1 MFFRT
6 RSREPASATPK
17 PLDMVKE
24 RAVPAK
30 TLFILGQEDHDL
42 PEGERD
48 VLGVDDDSGC
58 QVLAEMLQDSGYVVD
73 TAVTLA
79 EAKQLLA
86 QFRYGVVLAD
96 WRPPDG
102 DGSVLANLAT
112 AVGSYVFVMSGYP
125 ARMLPGSLDARQTLM
140 KPVMR
145 SASLAAVHACIAPR
159 VPKEQ
164 RIGRQSRLVHPWR
177 LEQPRAV
184 GRRHAHRHLVLVA
197 LHLQHDLAAGLATRP
212 NPAPERGEARNR
224 VLAHGEDAIAGL

>member
-102 DGSVLANLAT
+102 DGSVLANLLR
-112 AVGSYVFVMSGYP
+112 FRHEP
-125 ARMLPGSLDARQTLM
+125 LPGEDVTR
-140 KPVMR
+140 
-145 SASLAAVHACIAPR
+145 
-159 VPKEQ
+159 
-164 RIGRQSRLVHPWR
+164 
-177 LEQPRAV
+177 QPRCTADADEA
-184 GRRHAHRHLVLVA
+184 GHAFRFAGGGACLHRAARPQRAAHRPAIPASAPVA
-197 LHLQHDLAAGLATRP
+197 P
-212 NPAPERGEARNR
+212 
-224 VLAHGEDAIAGL
+224 